1 MERKLPLYQLIARA
15 GDALR
20 YATNSG
26 NEEWRQVWEEL
37 LEQCEELLP
46 SGSGFDAGT
55 SIVEA
60 SSSKIVLRTSYHHM
74 SDGYYDG
81 WTDHTVTVIPN
92 LVNGF
97 DLKISGRNRN
107 DVKEYI
113 ADVFYDVLRSEV
125 IWDGEKL
132 ERAE

>member
-1 MERKLPLYQLIARA
+1 ARA

-26 NEEWRQVWEEL
+26 NEGWRQVWEGL
-37 LEQCEELLP
+37 LDQCEALLP
-46 SGSGFDAGT
+46 SGSRCDAGT

-60 SSSKIVLRTSYHHM
+60 SSSQIVLRTSYPHM

-92 LVNGF
+92 LVYGF
-97 DLKISGRNRN
+97 DLRISGRNRN